1 MTIPKSKT
9 DQMGAKATHEKHVF
23 ANPLMPEIC
32 PILAL
37 AILFAT
43 TTPSSESEIEYPNL
57 FDAGEQSL
65 RFSKILKS
73 VMTEEEIRD
82 LITDLRDQGTH
93 GIRKGAGSFLANAS
107 TAGPSHATV
116 LNRGNWAL
124 GVLSRYLF
132 SEKAGDCYAGRIL
145 AGLPVNSA
153 AFATNCPD
161 FVSGF
166 EEVRA
171 AFDVVFPGYAEYSAT
186 RPVLRRCLAC
196 LVYHRQFLLETLPD
210 GHPLLDNVL
219 FNDAERM
226 ASLASHVKIDSGIED
241 GASSRSSGIPP
252 HTTLLQGLQEVKDTM
267 VNAMHGNVSPS
278 TLKKVFKEVLQP
290 LVDTVQHSAAL
301 SAQNDPEAVVSEIV
315 GDPPCILSYSF
326 RWANGQYGFL
336 PENFRLS
343 GRTKLYQGL
352 RVWFFSAGEH
362 DGRKLRPL
370 RLVKYGDFSTAVGK
384 RNFVRLRAVATAIH
398 SGIETPMPK
407 DEQELGAY
415 FRKAVRWLQG
425 LLEQVRERQR
435 EEAKSSASGCEPP
448 KTKRMRKTCRVTDL
462 GMNGFYQKLED
473 LKAEK
478 ML

>member
-1 MTIPKSKT
+1 M
-9 DQMGAKATHEKHVF
+9 
-23 ANPLMPEIC
+23 
-32 PILAL
+32 
-37 AILFAT
+37 
-43 TTPSSESEIEYPNL
+43 
-57 FDAGEQSL
+57 
-65 RFSKILKS
+65 
-73 VMTEEEIRD
+73 
-82 LITDLRDQGTH
+82 
-93 GIRKGAGSFLANAS
+93 
-107 TAGPSHATV
+107 
-116 LNRGNWAL
+116 
-124 GVLSRYLF
+124 LSRYLF

-278 TLKKVFKEVLQP
+278 TLKTVFKEVLQP

-301 SAQNDPEAVVSEIV
+301 SAQNDPEVVVSEIV

-352 RVWFFSAGEH
+352 RMWFFSAGEH

-478 ML
+478 MLEEKNN